1 MNASELIRKL
11 LYCGYNDV
19 ADHFKNNPQNRYFYM
34 EFLSLQP
41 RYGIKNDVLKILN
54 EVNFQLVHI
63 QTDRKPGIDVRNRFI
78 HECREWLAS
87 DDDAMLVF
95 AIVKAH
101 YGMKEK
107 LSFEEECFWKQFDP
121 LIYNNRFE
129 SVTCDMVNVMRN
141 EGYKVPERYEIMHTP
156 FLDMDCHP
164 TKRHSPFYWA
174 LRQLLYS
181 DEANRYLDEYLDSW
195 EVITDNFTP
204 KAIEWLLNLYS
215 TTKEK
220 MDILAHIES
229 ICPPHWKYE
238 NNLDFDVIRKRLN
251 DESEKNE
258 LIFTDISD
266 GEEYDR
272 MFAAGY
278 EQTMAEAE
286 NDKDEQ
292 YKQERDALR
301 CQLEEQRKSYEAKMA
316 ERELLFQT
324 EMEAMRKELLAKCE
338 EVAAKQEK
346 MTKLE
351 TQEAS
356 REFSLTVAEMSEY
369 VKEFFNEEA
378 ANQFINMYYHFAIR
392 YDKVTGDASKI
403 MDGIIPAIHKRYTPQ
418 THVDITNAQQVNVS
432 PQEVHNHT
440 LSSR

>member
-78 HECREWLAS
+78 HECREWLGS

-129 SVTCDMVNVMRN
+129 SVTCDMVNV
-141 EGYKVPERYEIMHTP
+141 
-156 FLDMDCHP
+156 
-164 TKRHSPFYWA
+164 
-174 LRQLLYS
+174 
-181 DEANRYLDEYLDSW
+181 
-195 EVITDNFTP
+195 
-204 KAIEWLLNLYS
+204 
-215 TTKEK
+215 
-220 MDILAHIES
+220 
-229 ICPPHWKYE
+229 
-238 NNLDFDVIRKRLN
+238 IRKRLN

-258 LIFTDISD
+258 LIFTDIPD

-356 REFSLTVAEMSEY
+356 KEFSLTVAEMSEY

-440 LSSR
+440 KD